1 MNLIAFTF
9 QAIIPLAAVPKKGFT
24 MEPFMYLGGGL
35 VTVVV
40 AAVLMHFFIYNPVH
54 KKLKDVK
61 QDKPT
66 PFQENEQFYTQ
77 YLIWVSQNGLNL
89 HFEKRDVDVN
99 AVYDEDDE

>member
-9 QAIIPLAAVPKKGFT
+9 QAIIPLAVVPEKGFT

-54 KKLKDVK
+54 KKLKNVK
-61 QDKPT
+61 PDKLT

-77 YLIWVSQNGLNL
+77 YLIWVSQNGLDL

>member
-1 MNLIAFTF
+1 MSLSVFIF
-9 QAIIPLAAVPKKGFT
+9 QAIVPLTAESKGGFT
-24 MEPFMYLGGGL
+24 MEPFMYLGGGIL
-35 VTVVV
+35 TVVV
-40 AAVLMHFFIYNPVH
+40 AALLMHFFIYNPVH
-54 KKLKDVK
+54 KKLKNVK
-61 QDKPT
+61 PDRLT

>member
-9 QAIIPLAAVPKKGFT
+9 QAIIPLAAVTEKGFT
-24 MEPFMYLGGGL
+24 MEPFMYLGGGII
-35 VTVVV
+35 TVVV
-40 AAVLMHFFIYNPVH
+40 AALLMHFFIYNPVH
-54 KKLKDVK
+54 KKLKDVNP
-61 QDKPT
+61 DKLT

-99 AVYDEDDE
+99 AVYDEDEE